1 MTLYE
6 MILECQ
12 GRGKMTDTQAVY
24 LRRSIHVFIDAIGTK
39 SLAAAE
45 LPRWMEE
52 HCKPCDQKDCLV
64 KGHLEIQIGGMK

>member
-6 MILECQ
+6 MTQECQ
-12 GRGKMTDTQAVY
+12 GRGKMTDIQAIY
-24 LRRSIHVFIDAIGTK
+24 LRRSIYTFIGAMGTK

-52 HCKPCDQKDCLV
+52 HCQSCDQKDCPV
-64 KGHLEIQIGGMK
+64 KGHLEIQK

>member
-12 GRGKMTDTQAVY
+12 RRGKMTDTQAIY
-24 LRRSIHVFIDAIGTK
+24 LCRSIHTFIGTNGTK
-39 SLAAAE
+39 LLAAAE

-52 HCKPCDQKDCLV
+52 HCKPCDQKDCPV
-64 KGHLEIQIGGMK
+64 KGHLEIQK